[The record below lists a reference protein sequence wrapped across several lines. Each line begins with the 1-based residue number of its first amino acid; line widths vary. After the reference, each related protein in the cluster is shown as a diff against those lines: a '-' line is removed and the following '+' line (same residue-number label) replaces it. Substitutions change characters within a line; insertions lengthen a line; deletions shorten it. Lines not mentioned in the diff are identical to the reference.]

1 MNARHR
7 PWRPSIWTWLPI
19 WSALALMMLHPGC
32 SCDDDP
38 VDPGDTPYDAGNP
51 YGLAA
56 FAGVDRWVHQGDEV
70 ALLGIGTGEAVE
82 LAWDLDGDGTFETDV
97 EVGEIVDHPFEEVGT
112 HEVAFRATSA
122 AGESA
127 EDAIFVHV
135 YSADESIRVHDF
147 GPYFVFDEE
156 PPAVVT
162 PASGSFEDAWNQS
175 EYQGIGET
183 QQAKLDADGFAVTET
198 GYDQMFLLYQGIDSS
213 WSDRYP
219 YITVDSVLHAFHIL
233 YDYSLRVAEDRVLIG
248 ELQDLTGAMVDHF
261 YLLLE
266 QAPTGELAEAIEL
279 DLAFYS
285 LLAVLLD
292 PEFAVPM
299 EVTDT
304 VGAELASIEAAA
316 GLEESAL
323 WPGLKE
329 DFSQYVP
336 RGHYDRTEELG
347 RYFKAMMYAGRMT
360 FHLAYPEREDEN
372 RVETI
377 AALLQVQ
384 AMRQVSADGRV
395 AIDYWDSIY
404 EPTAFFVGKMDELT
418 QYEYAELAA
427 EVYGAD
433 LGLLDPA
440 ELAEDPLLT
449 DFMERGI
456 EELRDPQITSEL
468 IPVAAWENDIAK
480 GYRFMGQ
487 RYVPDSYI
495 FEQLVW
501 SEVGTHPD
509 DKRGMPRGLD
519 VFAVMGSERAY
530 QILDEVYDET
540 HYENYE
546 EQHAALAEQFEQ
558 ITDEEWSQ
566 NVYWGWMYA
575 LEPMLRGESNGG
587 DLLGRSVEWFD
598 RMLDGALGSWAELR
612 HDTILYAEQSY
623 TDDDAADDDDDDDPP
638 VEFHGYVDPVPQ
650 TWARLASL
658 SRMLREG
665 LTARGLDDP
674 DICSKLASIEE
685 RCLVFRDMAI
695 QELLD
700 QPLDPDEASVF
711 YSYGSWLE
719 NVSKVELPELSDP
732 LVDEDMAVIADVH
745 TDPRAGIE
753 EVLEVGVGHP
763 LRMYVLLDYQGT
775 TFVTEGAI
783 FAYHEFTW
791 PMDDRLTDGEWQE
804 MLDAGT
810 APAMP
815 DWIFD

>member
-1 MNARHR
+1 MLAKPRYTVAGICR
-7 PWRPSIWTWLPI
+7 V
-19 WSALALMMLHPGC
+19 LALLGLIGWLVHNPGC
-32 SCDDDP
+32 ACDE
-38 VDPGDTPYDAGNP
+38 DPGDEGETPYDAGNP

-70 ALLGIGTGEAVE
+70 ALLGFGTGEVAE
-82 LAWDLDGDGTFETDV
+82 LAWDLDGDGTFETPAAPG
-97 EVGEIVDHPFEEVGT
+97 EVVRETFDQVGT
-112 HEVAFRATSA
+112 QTVSFRVTSTEGGA
-122 AGESA
+122 A
-127 EDAIFVHV
+127 EDTIFVHV
-135 YSADESIRVHDF
+135 YSADEAMRVHDF

-162 PASGSFEDAWNQS
+162 PAAGTFDEAWNRD
-175 EYQGIGET
+175 EYQGIGGD
-183 QQAKLDADGFAVTET
+183 QQAKLDQDGFAVTET
-198 GYDQMFLLYQGIDSS
+198 GYDQMFLLYQGIDAS
-213 WSDRYP
+213 WSGRYP
-219 YITVDSVLHAFHIL
+219 YVTVDSVLHAFHIL

-248 ELQDLTGAMVDHF
+248 EFQDLTSAMVDHF
-261 YLLLE
+261 YLLLQE
-266 QAPTGELAEAIEL
+266 APTGELAQAIEL

-292 PEFAVPM
+292 PEFAIPM
-299 EVTDT
+299 EVADA
-304 VGAELASIEAAA
+304 VEAELAHIDAAA
-316 GLEESAL
+316 DLEESAL
-323 WPGLKE
+323 WPGLEE
-329 DFSQYVP
+329 DFTQYVP

-347 RYFKAMMYAGRMT
+347 RYFRAMMYAGRMT

-372 RVETI
+372 RIETL

-384 AMRQVSADGRV
+384 AMRRVSAEGRV

-418 QYEYAELAA
+418 QYEYAELAV

-433 LGLLDPA
+433 PGLLDPA
-440 ELAEDPLLT
+440 ELAEDPQLT
-449 DFMERGI
+449 TFIERGI

-480 GYRFMGQ
+480 GYRFFGQ

-519 VFAVMGSERAY
+519 IFAVMGSERAY

-540 HYENYE
+540 HYANYE
-546 EQHAALAEQFEQ
+546 EQHAALAEQFDQ

-575 LEPMLRGESNGG
+575 LRPMLDAESNGA

-623 TDDDAADDDDDDDPP
+623 TDDDAADDDDDDPP
-638 VEFHGYVDPVPQ
+638 VEFYGYVDPVPQ

-665 LTARGLDDP
+665 LTARGLQED
-674 DICSKLASIEE
+674 DICAKLLAIEE
-685 RCLVFRDMAI
+685 RCLIFRDMAI

-700 QPLDPDEASVF
+700 QPLDPDDVYLFA
-711 YSYGSWLE
+711 SYGSWLE
-719 NVSKVELPELSDP
+719 NVSKVDLPDLSDP

-763 LRMYVLLDYQGT
+763 LRMYVLLDYEGT

-783 FAYHEFTW
+783 FSYHEFTW
-791 PMDDRLTDGEWQE
+791 PMDERLTDGEWQE
-804 MLDAGT
+804 MLDTGA
-810 APAMP
+810 APDMP
-815 DWIFD
+815 EWIFD